1 MCDWNHTR
9 CQPEAKN
16 GGVSLLGYLGLLMPW
31 ELNWTST
38 EMLKKEEKKWLWMAP
53 RWRCRFFPQFLNW
66 AEVEGS
72 LEPGAQWESSQ
83 HSKRMAFRMQGWK
96 THISNH
102 FLPTNNFCQL
112 SQINWFQPFFCLFVC
127 FLNYKFIKILK
138 NCHHRKK
145 PSLQWIVSTC
155 CLLHWLLFRI
165 NGIGRIKFCLANS
178 FYFGKSAFSFFLF
191 FSSGKKLSRPSQP
204 SCIISQ
210 MWW

>member
-16 GGVSLLGYLGLLMPW
+16 GGMSLLGYLGLLMPW

-112 SQINWFQPFFCLFVC
+112 SQVNWFQLFLFVD
-127 FLNYKFIKILK
+127 FFKLNSLKFWKIAIT
-138 NCHHRKK
+138 RKK
-145 PSLQWIVSTC
+145 PVFNEQCQPAAC
-155 CLLHWLLFRI
+155 CT
-165 NGIGRIKFCLANS
+165 G
-178 FYFGKSAFSFFLF
+178 FFFVLM
-191 FSSGKKLSRPSQP
+191 G
-204 SCIISQ
+204 
-210 MWW
+210 